1 MEKFLLFTSGGGSTD
16 IMNWSRDDAALYP
29 VSKFIGIRPAGTN
42 SVELY
47 FEGSDKVTLNIKNN
61 SHVRVMT
68 VIGTTIATSTQPVI
82 VIADVDN
89 SRFITKEIYDCTI
102 HGYTYYH
109 PAAL

>member
-29 VSKFIGIRPAGTN
+29 VSKFLGVRPTGTN

-47 FEGSDKVTLNIKNN
+47 FEGIDSVTLNIKNN
-61 SHVRVMT
+61 SHIRVMT

-89 SRFITKEIYDCTI
+89 SRFITKEIYGCTI
-102 HGYTYYH
+102 HGYTYHH
-109 PAAL
+109 PEAV